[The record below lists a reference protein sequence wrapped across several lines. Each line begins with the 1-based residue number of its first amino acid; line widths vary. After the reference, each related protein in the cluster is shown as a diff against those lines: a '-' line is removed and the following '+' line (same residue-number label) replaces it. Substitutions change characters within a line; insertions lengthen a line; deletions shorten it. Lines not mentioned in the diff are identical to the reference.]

1 MALPTSGIRLFRL
14 FGIQVYLHWTWLV
27 IAVIEVQVRSGTYS
41 NIAWNIAEYITL
53 FAIVLMHEFGH
64 ALACRSVGGRAD
76 RIMLW
81 PLGGVA
87 FVAPPQRP
95 GAVLWSIAAGPL
107 VNVILVPVTLGL
119 SLAVV
124 AFAQGSADS
133 ALVEDI
139 RRFTSTIL
147 FINILLLVF
156 NILPIYPLDG
166 GQILRALLWYF
177 TGPARSLMIAASIGL
192 AGSVIAIAL
201 VLLFSPGDI
210 WLVVMALFVGMQSWN
225 GLRSAQAMRAL
236 TEAPRHAEVRCPA
249 CGISPPVAPLWRCAC
264 GRSFD
269 PFASNGV
276 CPTCA
281 RQHQVTACPHC
292 GQPSPIASWTPAH
305 LSDTP
310 PHPAYP
316 D

>member
-1 MALPTSGIRLFRL
+1 
-14 FGIQVYLHWTWLV
+14 
-27 IAVIEVQVRSGTYS
+27 
-41 NIAWNIAEYITL
+41 
-53 FAIVLMHEFGH
+53 
-64 ALACRSVGGRAD
+64 
-76 RIMLW
+76 MLW
-81 PLGGVA
+81 SLGGVA

-292 GQPSPIASWTPAH
+292 GQPSPIASWTPAP